1 MFKQIFTITALI
13 AMTSCQSIEPREGV
27 EVTKVKVPEVTE
39 SHDIA
44 YEQVIYIKSTKE
56 KIWNALTKADIISK
70 YYMCPVQSIGSKKG
84 EGISFGDKGETFIS
98 GKILDIEINTK
109 FSHSFKFKQSDSEA
123 KNDESTIVT
132 YELFDDHGL
141 IVLVLTHSGFKE
153 ENETYRNITGGWPYI
168 LSNLKTY
175 LETGKTLTEK

>member
-1 MFKQIFTITALI
+1 MFKQIFVIMALI
-13 AMTSCQSIEPREGV
+13 AMTSCQSTESREGV
-27 EVTKVKVPEVTE
+27 EVTEVKVPK
-39 SHDIA
+39 SHDIK

-109 FSHSFKFKQSDSEA
+109 FSHSFKFKQSDSDA

-132 YELFDDHGL
+132 YELFDDNGL

-153 ENETYRNITGGWPYI
+153 ENETYHNITGGWPYI